1 MKYYQLSVK
10 MPEAPEVEVMNQE
23 IDSVFKGKQLLNYN
37 ILKGKAKK
45 KKPKRFT
52 SFEKD
57 LNNGIAILK
66 DVTSRGK
73 LLSLEFEIDINC
85 IKKTWWV
92 CNYFGLHGS
101 YRIDDDKIVPNYDKG
116 NKNVHISLEFK
127 KTDSES
133 SYLNYYDTSGFGSSF
148 TFYDLNNNLDEYI
161 KYLYKNAIDVF
172 DEEFD
177 IKTFKKNFEI
187 VKIKPLSRFNIASI
201 LINQGYLCSG
211 IGNYLKC
218 EILYEAKISPNRSI
232 NDIKDEELEV
242 LYKAIKKVC
251 ELHLSKEG
259 RSEEHLKVYGKK
271 VDTDGNEIKY
281 EETQD
286 GKKTY
291 WVPEIQK

>member
-23 IDSVFKGKQLLNYN
+23 IDSDFKGKQLLNYN

-45 KKPKRFT
+45 KRPKLFL

-66 DVTSRGK
+66 DVTRRGK
-73 LLSLEFEIDINC
+73 LMSLEFEFDIKGK
-85 IKKTWWV
+85 KKTWWV

-101 YRIDDDKIVPNYDKG
+101 YRIDDDKIVPNYDKD

-148 TFYDLNNNLDEYI
+148 TFYNNLDEYL

-187 VKIKPLSRFNIASI
+187 VKLKPLSKFNIASI

-232 NDIKDEELEV
+232 NDITDEELEV

-271 VDTDGNEIKY
+271 VDADGNEIKY

>member
-10 MPEAPEVEVMNQE
+10 RPEAPEVEVMNQE
-23 IDSVFKGKQLLNYN
+23 IDSDFKGKQLLNYN

-45 KKPKRFT
+45 KRPKLFL

-66 DVTSRGK
+66 DVTRRGK
-73 LLSLEFEIDINC
+73 LMSLEFEFDIKGQ
-85 IKKTWWV
+85 KKTWWV

-127 KTDSES
+127 KNDSES

-148 TFYDLNNNLDEYI
+148 TFYNNLDEYL

-187 VKIKPLSRFNIASI
+187 VKLKPLSKFNIASI

-271 VDTDGNEIKY
+271 VDADGNEIKY

>member
-1 MKYYQLSVK
+1 

-23 IDSVFKGKQLLNYN
+23 IDSDFKGKQLLNYN

-45 KKPKRFT
+45 KRPKLFL

-66 DVTSRGK
+66 DVTRRGK
-73 LLSLEFEIDINC
+73 LMSLEFEFDIKGK
-85 IKKTWWV
+85 KKTWWV

-127 KTDSES
+127 KNDSES

-148 TFYDLNNNLDEYI
+148 TFYNNLDEYL

-187 VKIKPLSRFNIASI
+187 VKLKSLSRFNIASI

>member
-23 IDSVFKGKQLLNYN
+23 IDSDFKGKQLLNYN

-45 KKPKRFT
+45 KRPKLFL

-66 DVTSRGK
+66 DVTRRGK
-73 LLSLEFEIDINC
+73 LMSLEFEFDIKGQ
-85 IKKTWWV
+85 KKTWWV

-127 KTDSES
+127 KNDSES

-148 TFYDLNNNLDEYI
+148 TFYNNLDEYL

-187 VKIKPLSRFNIASI
+187 VKLKPLSKFNIASI

-271 VDTDGNEIKY
+271 VDADGNEIKY

>member
-1 MKYYQLSVK
+1 

-23 IDSVFKGKQLLNYN
+23 IDSDFKGKQLLNYN

-45 KKPKRFT
+45 KKPKRFS

-57 LNNGIAILK
+57 LRKGTAILK
-66 DVTSRGK
+66 DVTRRGK
-73 LLSLEFEIDINC
+73 LLSLEFEFDING
-85 IKKTWWV
+85 IKKTWWI

-116 NKNVHISLEFK
+116 NKNIHISLEFK

-187 VKIKPLSRFNIASI
+187 VKLKPLSRFNIASI

-232 NDIKDEELEV
+232 NDINDEELEV

-271 VDTDGNEIKY
+271 VDADGNEIKY
-281 EETQD
+281 EETLD

>member
-23 IDSVFKGKQLLNYN
+23 IDSDFKGKQLLNYN

-45 KKPKRFT
+45 KRPKLFL

-66 DVTSRGK
+66 DVTRRGK
-73 LLSLEFEIDINC
+73 LMSLEFEFDIKGQ
-85 IKKTWWV
+85 KKTWWV

-127 KTDSES
+127 KNDSES
-133 SYLNYYDTSGFGSSF
+133 IYLNYYDTSGFGSSF
-148 TFYDLNNNLDEYI
+148 TFYNNLDEYL

-187 VKIKPLSRFNIASI
+187 VKLKPLSKFNIASI

-232 NDIKDEELEV
+232 NDINDEELEV

-271 VDTDGNEIKY
+271 VDADGNEIKY

>member
-23 IDSVFKGKQLLNYN
+23 IDSDFKGKQLLNYN

-45 KKPKRFT
+45 KRPKLFL

-66 DVTSRGK
+66 DVTRRGK
-73 LLSLEFEIDINC
+73 LLSLEFEFDIKGQ
-85 IKKTWWV
+85 KKTWWV

-133 SYLNYYDTSGFGSSF
+133 IYLNYYDTSGFGTSF
-148 TFYDLNNNLDEYI
+148 TFYNNLEEYI

-187 VKIKPLSRFNIASI
+187 VKLKPLSKFNIASI

-271 VDTDGNEIKY
+271 VDADGNEIKY

>member
-23 IDSVFKGKQLLNYN
+23 IDSDFKGKQLLNYN

-45 KKPKRFT
+45 KRPKLFL

-66 DVTSRGK
+66 DVTRRGK
-73 LLSLEFEIDINC
+73 LMSLEFEFDIKGQ
-85 IKKTWWV
+85 KKTWWV

-127 KTDSES
+127 KNDSES
-133 SYLNYYDTSGFGSSF
+133 IYLNYYDTSGFGSSF
-148 TFYDLNNNLDEYI
+148 TFYNNLDEYL

-187 VKIKPLSRFNIASI
+187 VKLKPLSKFNIASI

-271 VDTDGNEIKY
+271 VDADGNEIKY

-291 WVPEIQK
+291 WNQKIQK

>member
-23 IDSVFKGKQLLNYN
+23 IDSDFKGKQLLNYN

-45 KKPKRFT
+45 KRPKLFL

-66 DVTSRGK
+66 DVTRRGK
-73 LLSLEFEIDINC
+73 LLSLEFEFDIKGK
-85 IKKTWWV
+85 KKTWWV

-148 TFYDLNNNLDEYI
+148 TFYNNLDEYL

-187 VKIKPLSRFNIASI
+187 VKLKPLSKFNIASI

-232 NDIKDEELEV
+232 NDINDEELEV

-271 VDTDGNEIKY
+271 VDADGNEIKY

>member
-23 IDSVFKGKQLLNYN
+23 IDSDFKGKQLLNYN

-45 KKPKRFT
+45 KRPKLFL

-66 DVTSRGK
+66 DVTRRGK
-73 LLSLEFEIDINC
+73 LMSLEFEFDIKGK
-85 IKKTWWV
+85 KKTWWV

-127 KTDSES
+127 KNDSES

-148 TFYDLNNNLDEYI
+148 TFYNNLDEYL

-177 IKTFKKNFEI
+177 IKIFKKNFEI
-187 VKIKPLSRFNIASI
+187 VKLKSLSRFNIASI
-201 LINQGYLCSG
+201 MINQGYLCSG

-232 NDIKDEELEV
+232 NDINDEELEV

-271 VDTDGNEIKY
+271 VDADGNEIKY

>member
-23 IDSVFKGKQLLNYN
+23 IDSDFKGKQLLNYN

-45 KKPKRFT
+45 KRPKLFL

-66 DVTSRGK
+66 DVTRRGK
-73 LLSLEFEIDINC
+73 LMSLEFEFDIKGK
-85 IKKTWWV
+85 KKTWWV

-127 KTDSES
+127 KNDSES

-148 TFYDLNNNLDEYI
+148 TFYNNLDEYL

-187 VKIKPLSRFNIASI
+187 VKLKPLSKFNIASI

>member
-23 IDSVFKGKQLLNYN
+23 IDSDFKGKQLLNYN

-45 KKPKRFT
+45 KRPKLFL

-66 DVTSRGK
+66 DVTRRGK
-73 LLSLEFEIDINC
+73 LMSLEFEFDIKGK
-85 IKKTWWV
+85 KKTWWV

-127 KTDSES
+127 KNDSES

-148 TFYDLNNNLDEYI
+148 TFYNNLDEYL

-187 VKIKPLSRFNIASI
+187 VKLKSLSRFNIASI

-271 VDTDGNEIKY
+271 VDADGNEIKY

>member
-1 MKYYQLSVK
+1 

-23 IDSVFKGKQLLNYN
+23 IDSDFKGKQLLNYN

-45 KKPKRFT
+45 KRPKLFL

-66 DVTSRGK
+66 DVTRRGK
-73 LLSLEFEIDINC
+73 LLSLEFEFDIKGK
-85 IKKTWWV
+85 KKTWWV

-148 TFYDLNNNLDEYI
+148 TFYNNLDEYL

-187 VKIKPLSRFNIASI
+187 VKLKPLSKFNIASI

-271 VDTDGNEIKY
+271 VDADGNEIKY

-291 WVPEIQK
+291 WIPEIQK

>member
-1 MKYYQLSVK
+1 

-23 IDSVFKGKQLLNYN
+23 IDSDFKGKQLLNYN
-37 ILKGKAKK
+37 ILKGRAKK
-45 KKPKRFT
+45 KTPKLFT
-52 SFEKD
+52 SFEND

-66 DVTSRGK
+66 DVTRRGK
-73 LLSLEFEIDINC
+73 LLSLEFEFDIKGS
-85 IKKTWWV
+85 KKTWWV

-116 NKNVHISLEFK
+116 DKNVHISLEFK

-133 SYLNYYDTSGFGSSF
+133 SYLNYYDTSGFGTSF
-148 TFYDLNNNLDEYI
+148 TFYNNLDEYI

-177 IKTFKKNFEI
+177 IKIFKKNFEI
-187 VKIKPLSRFNIASI
+187 VKLKSLSRFNIASI

-281 EETQD
+281 EETKD
-286 GKKTY
+286 RKKTY

>member
-1 MKYYQLSVK
+1 

-23 IDSVFKGKQLLNYN
+23 IDSDFKGKQLLNYN

-45 KKPKRFT
+45 KRPKLFL

-66 DVTSRGK
+66 DVTRRGK
-73 LLSLEFEIDINC
+73 LLSLEFEFDIKGK
-85 IKKTWWV
+85 KKTWWV

-127 KTDSES
+127 KSDSES
-133 SYLNYYDTSGFGSSF
+133 SYLNYYDTSGFGTSF
-148 TFYDLNNNLDEYI
+148 TFYNNLEEYI

-187 VKIKPLSRFNIASI
+187 VKLKPLSKFNIASI

-271 VDTDGNEIKY
+271 VDADGNEIKY

-291 WVPEIQK
+291 WVPEIQRAKVST

>member
-1 MKYYQLSVK
+1 

-23 IDSVFKGKQLLNYN
+23 IDSDFKGKQLLNYN
-37 ILKGKAKK
+37 ILKGRAKK
-45 KKPKRFT
+45 KTPKLFT
-52 SFEKD
+52 SFEND

-66 DVTSRGK
+66 DVTRRGK
-73 LLSLEFEIDINC
+73 LLSLEFEFDIKGK
-85 IKKTWWV
+85 KKTWWV

-101 YRIDDDKIVPNYDKG
+101 YRIDDDKIVPNYDKD

-133 SYLNYYDTSGFGSSF
+133 SYLNYYDTSGFGTSF
-148 TFYDLNNNLDEYI
+148 TFYNNLDEYI

-177 IKTFKKNFEI
+177 IKIFKKNFEI
-187 VKIKPLSRFNIASI
+187 VKLKSLSRFNIASI

-281 EETQD
+281 EETKD
-286 GKKTY
+286 RKKTY

>member
-1 MKYYQLSVK
+1 

-23 IDSVFKGKQLLNYN
+23 IDSDFKGKQLLNYN

-45 KKPKRFT
+45 KKPKLFL

-66 DVTSRGK
+66 DVTRRGK
-73 LLSLEFEIDINC
+73 LLSLEFEFDIKGQ
-85 IKKTWWV
+85 KKTWWV

-127 KTDSES
+127 KNDSES

-148 TFYDLNNNLDEYI
+148 TFYNNLDEYI

-187 VKIKPLSRFNIASI
+187 VKLKPLSRFNIASI

-232 NDIKDEELEV
+232 NDITDEELEV

-271 VDTDGNEIKY
+271 VDADGNEIKY

>member
-1 MKYYQLSVK
+1 LKYYQLSVN

-23 IDSVFKGKQLLNYN
+23 IDSDFKGKQLLNYN

-45 KKPKRFT
+45 KTPKLFL

-57 LNNGIAILK
+57 LKKGTSILK
-66 DVTSRGK
+66 DVTRRGK
-73 LLSLEFEIDINC
+73 LLSLEFEFDIKGK
-85 IKKTWWV
+85 KKTWWV

-101 YRIDDDKIVPNYDKG
+101 YRIDDDKIVPNYDKD

-127 KTDSES
+127 KSDSES
-133 SYLNYYDTSGFGSSF
+133 SYLNYYDTSGFGTSF
-148 TFYDLNNNLDEYI
+148 TFYNNLEEYI

-177 IKTFKKNFEI
+177 IKIFKKNFEI
-187 VKIKPLSRFNIASI
+187 VKLKSLSRFNIASI

-271 VDTDGNEIKY
+271 VDADGNEIKY

>member
-23 IDSVFKGKQLLNYN
+23 IDSDFKGKQLLNYN

-45 KKPKRFT
+45 KTPKLFL

-57 LNNGIAILK
+57 LKKGTSILK
-66 DVTSRGK
+66 DVTRRGK
-73 LLSLEFEIDINC
+73 LLSLEFEFDIKGK
-85 IKKTWWV
+85 KKTWWV

-133 SYLNYYDTSGFGSSF
+133 IYLNYYDTSGFGTSF
-148 TFYDLNNNLDEYI
+148 TFYNNLEEYI

-187 VKIKPLSRFNIASI
+187 VKLKPLSKFNIASI

-271 VDTDGNEIKY
+271 VDADGNEIKY

>member
-1 MKYYQLSVK
+1 
-10 MPEAPEVEVMNQE
+10 
-23 IDSVFKGKQLLNYN
+23 
-37 ILKGKAKK
+37 
-45 KKPKRFT
+45 
-52 SFEKD
+52 
-57 LNNGIAILK
+57 
-66 DVTSRGK
+66 
-73 LLSLEFEIDINC
+73 LLSLEFEFDIKGK
-85 IKKTWWV
+85 KKTWWV

-133 SYLNYYDTSGFGSSF
+133 SYLNYYDTSGFGTSF
-148 TFYDLNNNLDEYI
+148 TFYNNLDEYL

-187 VKIKPLSRFNIASI
+187 VKLKPLSKFNIASI

-218 EILYEAKISPNRSI
+218 EILYEAKINPNRSI

-271 VDTDGNEIKY
+271 VDADGNEIKY

>member
-1 MKYYQLSVK
+1 

-127 KTDSES
+127 NTDSES

-187 VKIKPLSRFNIASI
+187 VKLKPLSKFNIASI

-232 NDIKDEELEV
+232 NDINDEELEV

-271 VDTDGNEIKY
+271 VDADGNEIKY

>member
-1 MKYYQLSVK
+1 MKYYQLSIK
-10 MPEAPEVEVMNQE
+10 MPEAPEVEMMNQE
-23 IDSVFKGKQLLNYN
+23 INFDFKGKQLLNYN

-45 KKPKRFT
+45 KKPKLFL
-52 SFEKD
+52 SFEND

-73 LLSLEFEIDINC
+73 LMSLEFEFDIKGQ
-85 IKKTWWV
+85 KKTWWV

-127 KTDSES
+127 KTDSKS
-133 SYLNYYDTSGFGSSF
+133 IYLNYYDTSGFGSSF
-148 TFYDLNNNLDEYI
+148 TFYNNLDEYL

-187 VKIKPLSRFNIASI
+187 VKLKPLSKFNIASI

-232 NDIKDEELEV
+232 NDINDEELEV

-271 VDTDGNEIKY
+271 VDADGNEIKY

>member
-1 MKYYQLSVK
+1 MKYYQLSIK

-23 IDSVFKGKQLLNYN
+23 IDSDFKGKQLLNYN

-45 KKPKRFT
+45 KRPKLFL

-66 DVTSRGK
+66 DVTRRGK
-73 LLSLEFEIDINC
+73 LLSLEFEFDIKGK
-85 IKKTWWV
+85 KKTWWV

-148 TFYDLNNNLDEYI
+148 TFYNNLDEYL

-187 VKIKPLSRFNIASI
+187 VKLKPLSKFNIASI

-271 VDTDGNEIKY
+271 VDADGNEIKY

-291 WVPEIQK
+291 WIPEIQK

>member
-23 IDSVFKGKQLLNYN
+23 IDSDFKGKQLLNYN

-45 KKPKRFT
+45 KRPKLFL

-66 DVTSRGK
+66 DVTRRGK
-73 LLSLEFEIDINC
+73 LLSLEFEFDIKGQ
-85 IKKTWWV
+85 KKTWWV

-127 KTDSES
+127 KSDSES

-148 TFYDLNNNLDEYI
+148 TFYNNLDEYL

-187 VKIKPLSRFNIASI
+187 VKLKPLSKFNIASI

-232 NDIKDEELEV
+232 NDITDEELEV

-271 VDTDGNEIKY
+271 VDADGNEIKY

>member
-1 MKYYQLSVK
+1 

-23 IDSVFKGKQLLNYN
+23 IDSDFKGKQLLNYN

-52 SFEKD
+52 SFEND

-66 DVTSRGK
+66 DVTRRGK
-73 LLSLEFEIDINC
+73 LLSLEFEFDINC
-85 IKKTWWV
+85 VKKTWFV

-101 YRIDDDKIVPNYDKG
+101 YRIDDDKIVPNYDKD

-127 KTDSES
+127 KTESES

-148 TFYDLNNNLDEYI
+148 TFYDLNNNLNEYI

-177 IKTFKKNFEI
+177 FKTLKKNFEI
-187 VKIKPLSRFNIASI
+187 VKLKSLSRFNIASI

-232 NDIKDEELEV
+232 YDINNEELNILYKVIKD
-242 LYKAIKKVC
+242 VC
-251 ELHLSKEG
+251 KLHLSKEG

-271 VDTDGNEIKY
+271 VDADGNEIKY

-291 WVPEIQK
+291 WVPEIQR

>member
-23 IDSVFKGKQLLNYN
+23 IDSDFKGKQLLNYN

-45 KKPKRFT
+45 KRPKLFL

-66 DVTSRGK
+66 DVTRRGK
-73 LLSLEFEIDINC
+73 LLSLEFEFDINGK
-85 IKKTWWV
+85 KKTWWV

-127 KTDSES
+127 KNDSES

-148 TFYDLNNNLDEYI
+148 TFYNNLDEYL

-187 VKIKPLSRFNIASI
+187 VKLKPLSKFNIASI

-232 NDIKDEELEV
+232 NDINDEELEV

-271 VDTDGNEIKY
+271 VDADGNEIKY

>member
-1 MKYYQLSVK
+1 

-23 IDSVFKGKQLLNYN
+23 IDSDFKGKQLLNYN

-45 KKPKRFT
+45 KRPKLFL

-66 DVTSRGK
+66 DVTRRGK
-73 LLSLEFEIDINC
+73 LMSLEFEFDIKGQ
-85 IKKTWWV
+85 KKTWWV

-127 KTDSES
+127 KNDSES

-148 TFYDLNNNLDEYI
+148 TFYNNLDEYL

-187 VKIKPLSRFNIASI
+187 VKLKPLSKFNIASI

-271 VDTDGNEIKY
+271 VDADGNEIKY

>member
-23 IDSVFKGKQLLNYN
+23 IDSDFKGKQLLNYN

-45 KKPKRFT
+45 KRPKLFL

-66 DVTSRGK
+66 DVTRRGK
-73 LLSLEFEIDINC
+73 LMSLEFEFDIKGK
-85 IKKTWWV
+85 KKTWWV

-127 KTDSES
+127 KNDSES

-148 TFYDLNNNLDEYI
+148 TFYNNLDEYL

-187 VKIKPLSRFNIASI
+187 VKLKPLSKFNIASI

-271 VDTDGNEIKY
+271 VDADGNEIKY

>member
-1 MKYYQLSVK
+1 

-23 IDSVFKGKQLLNYN
+23 IDSDFKGKQLLNYN

-45 KKPKRFT
+45 KRPKLFL

-66 DVTSRGK
+66 DVTRRGK
-73 LLSLEFEIDINC
+73 LMSLEFEFDIKGK
-85 IKKTWWV
+85 KKTWWV

-127 KTDSES
+127 KNDSES

-148 TFYDLNNNLDEYI
+148 TFYNNLDEYL

-187 VKIKPLSRFNIASI
+187 VKLKPLSKFNIASI

>member
-1 MKYYQLSVK
+1 LKYYQLSVK

-23 IDSVFKGKQLLNYN
+23 IDSDFKGKQLLNYN

-45 KKPKRFT
+45 KRPKLFL

-66 DVTSRGK
+66 DVTRRGK
-73 LLSLEFEIDINC
+73 LLSLEFEFDIKGQ
-85 IKKTWWV
+85 KKTWWV

-133 SYLNYYDTSGFGSSF
+133 IYLNYYDTSGFGTSF
-148 TFYDLNNNLDEYI
+148 TFYNNLEEYI

-187 VKIKPLSRFNIASI
+187 VKLKPLSKFNIASI

-271 VDTDGNEIKY
+271 VDADGNEIKY

>member
-23 IDSVFKGKQLLNYN
+23 IDSDFKGKQLLNYN

-45 KKPKRFT
+45 KRPKLFL

-66 DVTSRGK
+66 DVTRRGK
-73 LLSLEFEIDINC
+73 LMSLEFEFDIKGQ
-85 IKKTWWV
+85 KKTWWV

-127 KTDSES
+127 KNDSES
-133 SYLNYYDTSGFGSSF
+133 IYLNYYDTSGFGSSF
-148 TFYDLNNNLDEYI
+148 TFYNNLDEYL

-187 VKIKPLSRFNIASI
+187 VKLKPLSKFNIASI

-232 NDIKDEELEV
+232 NDINDEELEV

-271 VDTDGNEIKY
+271 VDADGNEIKY

-286 GKKTY
+286 GKKTH
-291 WVPEIQK
+291 WIPEIQK